1 MIKPEFIRY
10 AVSKIADYMRFIKSP
25 SRIFNIG
32 SKVRFTTDE
41 YLHLILLSQFK
52 NKAKVYLES
61 NTFNKELV
69 ALPKS
74 EEVTYWS
81 GTGTGYELAETSKVK
96 VKTSENHDVEVT
108 NVIGVLFDVDALG
121 VQNEEP
127 RITSQYN
134 AKAEFTNY
142 WHKWD
147 ANYFNDF
154 DENFVVFFVA

>member
-1 MIKPEFIRY
+1 M
-10 AVSKIADYMRFIKSP
+10 
-25 SRIFNIG
+25 
-32 SKVRFTTDE
+32 
-41 YLHLILLSQFK
+41 
-52 NKAKVYLES
+52 
-61 NTFNKELV
+61 
-69 ALPKS
+69 S

-81 GTGTGYELAETSKVK
+81 GTGTGYELSETSKVN
-96 VKTSENHDVEVT
+96 VKTSENHDVNVT